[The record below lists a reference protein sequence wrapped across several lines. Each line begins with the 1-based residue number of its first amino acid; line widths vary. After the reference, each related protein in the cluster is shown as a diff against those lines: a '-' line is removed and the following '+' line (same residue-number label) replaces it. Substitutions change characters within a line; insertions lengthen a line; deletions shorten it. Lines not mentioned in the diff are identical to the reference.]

1 MYHKDIEL
9 IQIFMIMIIKNNME
23 INDCLEMNEWMNE
36 MSSHLLSVKWIVCIT
51 KHVNIN
57 ESCILKSQ
65 VNLSE
70 SFI

>member
-9 IQIFMIMIIKNNME
+9 ILIFMIMIIKNNME

-51 KHVNIN
+51 KHMWI
-57 ESCILKSQ
+57 
-65 VNLSE
+65 
-70 SFI
+70 

>member
-36 MSSHLLSVKWIVCIT
+36 WNVFT
-51 KHVNIN
+51 
-57 ESCILKSQ
+57 
-65 VNLSE
+65 
-70 SFI
+70 FIKC